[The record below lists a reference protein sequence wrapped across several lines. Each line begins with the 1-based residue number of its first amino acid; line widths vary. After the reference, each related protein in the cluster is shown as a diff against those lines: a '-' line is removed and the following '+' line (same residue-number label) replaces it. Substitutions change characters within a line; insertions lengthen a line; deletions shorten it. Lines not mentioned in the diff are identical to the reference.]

1 MKKALSGAFLISRL
15 IYNQPNYY
23 INTMQKKN
31 RKVNNPKIYLVN
43 NVIFPYELD
52 DSDSKDF
59 LQNPKVQEQ
68 FFKSGNM
75 LVDDILV
82 KVWLTRYA
90 ERDLILKNKLAE
102 IHPFLSRVMT
112 LIELHPNIQKEMY
125 EFLTMMY
132 FEDNSICKHWDFSNK
147 IKTETLDNIICKSI
161 SQNSKSLSLFIDNL
175 GQKRVESVKYTWENN
190 PNKEPLDIKTMAL
203 IDALKSWG
211 AQRTNYKL
219 LVNEIDKLLNIPNNY
234 ELLFKYVDRKSI
246 YYYDLQK
253 LEMPKLGQYVIE
265 HDFNGVKI
273 NTSVENLS
281 KYNSMEKGLSN
292 CMQGQ
297 EGYDLNGRQF
307 DKKNFDELVRSFYQ
321 HPFLKYLLVNFI
333 LAKAANA
340 VKAEN
345 RSLWQYAAVKL
356 DIGNNPN
363 KGEGKSK
370 KVVKI

>member
-1 MKKALSGAFLISRL
+1 
-15 IYNQPNYY
+15 
-23 INTMQKKN
+23 MQKKN

-52 DSDSKDF
+52 DSDSKEF
-59 LQNPKVQEQ
+59 LQEPKAQEQ

-75 LVDDILV
+75 LVDKILV
-82 KVWLTRYA
+82 KIWLTRYA
-90 ERDLILKNKLAE
+90 ERDLIRKNKIAE
-102 IHPFLSRVMT
+102 IHPFFSRIMT

-161 SQNSKSLSLFIDNL
+161 LQNHKSLGLFVNNL
-175 GQKRVESVKYTWENN
+175 GEKRVEAVKYTWDNN
-190 PNKEPLDIKTMAL
+190 SKKEPLDIKTMAL
-203 IDALKSWG
+203 MEALRSWG
-211 AQRTNYKL
+211 AQRTGYKL
-219 LVNEIDKLLNIPNNY
+219 LVNEIDKLLNIPDNY

-253 LEMPKLGQYVIE
+253 LELPKLNQYVIE

-273 NTSVENLS
+273 TTSVENLA
-281 KYNSMEKGLSN
+281 KYNSMEKGLST

-307 DKKNFDELVRSFYQ
+307 NKKQFDELVNSFYQ
-321 HPFLKYLLVNFI
+321 DPFLKNLVVNFM
-333 LAKAANA
+333 LAKGAKA

-345 RSLWQYAAVKL
+345 RSLWQYSAVKL
-356 DIGNNPN
+356 DIGNSYT
-363 KGEGKSK
+363 KSGEGKSK